1 MYKYFRLQLISF
13 KKKWKV
19 KVDMLCLKKKE
30 EKKKKKGFFTINKF
44 AMFNFTMAGVEDQR
58 FQPSQQ
64 RTFFLHP
71 PIVEV
76 LS

>member
-1 MYKYFRLQLISF
+1 MESKGGYVMF
-13 KKKWKV
+13 
-19 KVDMLCLKKKE
+19 KE
-30 EKKKKKGFFTINKF
+30 EKKKEGFFHNQQIY
-44 AMFNFTMAGVEDQR
+44 AMSIYFTMAGVEDQR

-71 PIVEV
+71 PIAEV